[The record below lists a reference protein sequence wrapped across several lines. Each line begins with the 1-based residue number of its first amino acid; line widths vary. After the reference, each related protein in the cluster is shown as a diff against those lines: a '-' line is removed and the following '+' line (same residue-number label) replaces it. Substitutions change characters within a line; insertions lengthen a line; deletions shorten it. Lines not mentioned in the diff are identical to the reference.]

1 MKHTTQLAGNGIRL
15 FKYLPILV
23 CVSLVGTLFTSC
35 GGLSLSGSGLYPS
48 GSGDDDERVGPL
60 KTTTTSPY
68 KDFNFVLFDASE
80 LSYNFTASNGRY
92 YIPEGNWKG
101 TYINE
106 SSVEGNTKYYEYFEF
121 ESPVSGSITTKK
133 EIKITRTTLTN
144 EEISEIEDMDP
155 LTFNFYWCTSLSDS
169 FDYYL
174 DGNDF
179 VRIYVYN
186 EGNQYFDN
194 IFYKEMS
201 CRTYDIPP
209 KTNSDNS
216 QIYDAASDGSIK
228 LHLKKIVN

>member
-1 MKHTTQLAGNGIRL
+1 MKHTTQMAGEGIRL
-15 FKYLPILV
+15 FKYLSIFI
-23 CVSLVGTLFTSC
+23 CIILVGTLLTSC
-35 GGLSLSGSGLYPS
+35 GGLSSSG
-48 GSGDDDERVGPL
+48 GDDDIEKVGPL

-68 KDFNFVLFDASE
+68 KDFNFTLFNASE

-106 SSVEGNTKYYEYFEF
+106 SSVEGNTKYYQYYEF
-121 ESPVSGSITTKK
+121 ESPDTETGSITTKK
-133 EIKITRTTLTN
+133 EIKIIKTTLTD
-144 EEISEIEDMDP
+144 EEIREIEDME
-155 LTFNFYWCTSLSDS
+155 TWEFNVTWLLGSSLPDF

-179 VRIYVYN
+179 VCIYVYN
-186 EGNQYFDN
+186 EGNRN
-194 IFYKEMS
+194 IDITFYKQMY

-216 QIYDAASDGSIK
+216 QIYDAASDGSIRYY
-228 LHLKKIVN
+228 LEKIVN